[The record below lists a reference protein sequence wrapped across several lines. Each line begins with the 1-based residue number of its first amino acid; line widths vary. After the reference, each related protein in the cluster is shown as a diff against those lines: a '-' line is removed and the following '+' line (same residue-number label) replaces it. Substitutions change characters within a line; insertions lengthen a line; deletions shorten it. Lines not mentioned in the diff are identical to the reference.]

1 MAEQFFVAEAPGSGL
16 VGLLAE
22 PEIRRRLTAG
32 SLRPT
37 FVCLPASATGEV
49 AGQWRPLADVFGT
62 HPSDAP
68 SIDRLPGPRRGRRLS
83 RLWGD
88 AALLAAGT
96 VFVVVGVIVRV
107 QARAWAWPDEWSYS
121 GNRANTPWA
130 YNEAL
135 YIDLG
140 LAALAFGIGLILL
153 GVWRAVR

>member
-1 MAEQFFVAEAPGSGL
+1 M

-49 AGQWRPLADVFGT
+49 AGQWRPLADVFAT
-62 HPSDAP
+62 HPSDAS
-68 SIDRLPGPRRGRRLS
+68 SIDRLAGPRRGRRS
-83 RLWGD
+83 PARWG
-88 AALLAAGT
+88 AKPLLAAGT
-96 VFVVVGVIVRV
+96 VFVAVGVIVRV
-107 QARAWAWPDEWSYS
+107 QARAWAWPDEWRYS
-121 GNRANTPWA
+121 GDRANTPWA

-140 LAALAFGIGLILL
+140 LVALAFGIGLVLL